1 MHAGMSKKNLV
12 WPDGHE
18 EGIGVAAGRQP
29 PPMLSAAT
37 TWLMKTLP
45 PGPRRGR
52 GRRVRRDELKHR
64 MLGEKVRTWSK
75 DLRRHLS
82 SAPTS
87 TGRALPL
94 RRGPPHLA
102 SSDPDHAPSREH
114 PPYLQCAHPLA
125 WYAHKAFDRIPS
137 RRHRLVQHARVWVT
151 HDLLL
156 DVVWK
161 Y

>member
-1 MHAGMSKKNLV
+1 MHADMSKKIPV

-18 EGIGVAAGRQP
+18 QGIGDDAQVAAGRQP

-37 TWLMKTLP
+37 TWLMKMLP

-64 MLGEKVRTWSK
+64 MLGKKVRTWSK
-75 DLRRHLS
+75 DLTRHLS

-94 RRGPPHLA
+94 RR
-102 SSDPDHAPSREH
+102 
-114 PPYLQCAHPLA
+114 
-125 WYAHKAFDRIPS
+125 
-137 RRHRLVQHARVWVT
+137 
-151 HDLLL
+151 
-156 DVVWK
+156 
-161 Y
+161 